1 VEAMELLLS
10 KMRETPNNIA
20 FLMAMDVK

>member
-10 KMRETPNNIA
+10 KLRQTPNNIG
-20 FLMAMDVK
+20 FLMTLDLK